1 MGNKNFKLSYVRAC
15 AGMPLVLVIMTIIGF
30 FTKNTSFAVA
40 GVIALAFIAGWGWLL
55 ICSTGVFKCKRLRK
69 KTKRKP
75 LLRTSKRRLSNA

>member
-40 GVIALAFIAGWGWLL
+40 GVIALAFIAGWVVIDMLTRG
-55 ICSTGVFKCKRLRK
+55 IQVQEVK
-69 KTKRKP
+69 KEDKEEASLTDFQEEGK
-75 LLRTSKRRLSNA
+75 